1 MFSLFAVNKQLNDK
15 ERVAAALENPNLLD
29 MVEEC
34 LSPTFDWG
42 LNISQHHAIDVPNSR
57 KLVGPLWSSL
67 LSFENWDALA
77 VAGGVHEF
85 WLSTPLIY
93 CVITFFFPWT
103 ALVLVIFLSEGK
115 RCNQVLCCSFQSVVD
130 ATAFCGCI
138 VYTHTINS
146 T

>member
-57 KLVGPLWSSL
+57 KLVGPPMEFTPVFWELGCLGCCRRCTWILVIHSFNL
-67 LSFENWDALA
+67 LC
-77 VAGGVHEF
+77 
-85 WLSTPLIY
+85 Y
-93 CVITFFFPWT
+93 YFFFPWT